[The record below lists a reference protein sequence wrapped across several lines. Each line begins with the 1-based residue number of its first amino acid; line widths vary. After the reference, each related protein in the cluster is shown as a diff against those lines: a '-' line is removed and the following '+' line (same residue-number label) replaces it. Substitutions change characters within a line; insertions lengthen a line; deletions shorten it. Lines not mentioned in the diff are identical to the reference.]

1 MKKKHIIFVFL
12 IVISITINISFI
24 GNAYVSIGD
33 SAAKPNSANLNLKTN
48 LADDKNSIIISG
60 AGDCTL
66 GNDAVS
72 KFNGSFIDVF
82 NKNNNDYSY
91 FFKNVKSIFEKDDL
105 TIVNLETT
113 LTTATD
119 KLEKEFRFKG
129 DPAYTNIL
137 IKGNID
143 AVNIANN
150 HIHDYLQK
158 GFDDTVKALKNS
170 NLGFFG
176 EGYIYSKTIKG
187 IKIGM
192 LGYRAWDN
200 SKYLKYVIKR
210 DIKKLKKIGDQLI
223 IVSFHWGEEAQNY
236 PIAIQEDMGRFT
248 IDNGA
253 DLILGTHPHV
263 MESIERYKNKYI
275 VYSLGNFSFGGSKN
289 PSDKDTFIF
298 QQRFGIT
305 NGKLNLINPAKVIP
319 CSISSVGYKN
329 NYEPTPL
336 TGKDW
341 DRIIGRLNTYSS
353 GYKVKIAKDGSLNYG
368 S

>member
-1 MKKKHIIFVFL
+1 MRKKYLILFFL
-12 IVISITINISFI
+12 ITITIYFSNI
-24 GNAYVSIGD
+24 GNAYVTEN
-33 SAAKPNSANLNLKTN
+33 NSVN
-48 LADDKNSIIISG
+48 DKNSILISA

-72 KFNGSFIDVF
+72 KFSGSFIDVF
-82 NKNNNDYSY
+82 NKNHEDYSY
-91 FFKNVKSIFEKDDL
+91 FFKNVKSIFEKDDI

-113 LTTATD
+113 LTTATA

-137 IKGNID
+137 IDGKID

-158 GFDDTVKALKNS
+158 GFDDTVKALKDS
-170 NLGFFG
+170 KLGFFG
-176 EGYIYSKTIKG
+176 EGYRYSKVIKN

-192 LGYRAWDN
+192 LGYRVWDN
-200 SKYLKYVIKR
+200 SKYLKYIIKR
-210 DIKKLKKIGDQLI
+210 DIQKLKKEGNQLVI
-223 IVSFHWGEEAQNY
+223 LSFHWGEEGKNY
-236 PIAIQEDMGRFT
+236 PIAIQEEMGKFA

-263 MESIERYKNKYI
+263 MESIENYKGKYI
-275 VYSLGNFSFGGSKN
+275 VYSLGNFTFGGSKN
-289 PSDKDTFIF
+289 PTDKDTFIF

-305 NGKLNLINPAKVIP
+305 NGKLNLNNPANVIP
-319 CSISSVGYKN
+319 CSISSVSYKN

-336 TGKDW
+336 SGKDW
-341 DRIIGRLNTYSS
+341 ERVISRLNTYSS
-353 GYKVKIAKDGSLNYG
+353 GFKVKIGKDGSLID
-368 S
+368 